1 MTQVLQSPYAVPVMQ
16 IIAGVAVL
24 QLLNRSPITDF
35 VGRKLEQMATAT
47 ELAISNMVFDLPVIA
62 ISAGITFV
70 VHQIAENYGSL
81 LLSTQVG
88 IEGSWK
94 AAAFVAGI
102 FALKAASFVYP
113 GEVCKMTKRYVEIKD
128 ANKTAQYTIT
138 QEKGTVQEIAAF
150 NLLPLAVG
158 TAAAYYA
165 EVPLNLSRCALYTA
179 ALIPTIK
186 LLGHGLEYIRKI
198 EFISNAADG
207 IFDLLH

>member
-35 VGRKLEQMATAT
+35 VGKKLEQITTAT
-47 ELAISNMVFDLPVIA
+47 ELAISNIVFDLPVIA

-70 VHQIAENYGSL
+70 VHQIAGNYGSS

-88 IEGSWK
+88 IEGSSK

-113 GEVCKMTKRYVEIKD
+113 GEVCKMTKKYVDHSEF
-128 ANKTAQYTIT
+128 NKTPQYTII
-138 QEKGTVQEIAAF
+138 QEM
-150 NLLPLAVG
+150 
-158 TAAAYYA
+158 
-165 EVPLNLSRCALYTA
+165 R
-179 ALIPTIK
+179 
-186 LLGHGLEYIRKI
+186 
-198 EFISNAADG
+198 
-207 IFDLLH
+207 